1 VIETIA
7 LQLLI
12 VFFLMGFALIGS
24 RR

>member
-1 VIETIA
+1 VIETIQ

-24 RR
+24 KR

>member
-12 VFFLMGFALIGS
+12 VFVLMGFALIGS